1 MGFII
6 INIKKKHINVKKYY
20 DISYIKS
27 ILAVGCSINTHKKYG
42 SFVAD
47 RPTDLPR
54 LGVRGG

>member
-27 ILAVGCSINTHKKYG
+27 ILAVGCSNLSIHIK
-42 SFVAD
+42 SMEALW
-47 RPTDLPR
+47 RTDLPTY
-54 LGVRGG
+54 LV